1 MQGSITAMDEAAPA
15 KAPLPCDYCGE
26 ANAVLYCRADSA
38 KLCLPCDHHVHSA
51 NALSKKHVRSQL
63 CDSCKDE
70 PVIVYCAADDAVLC
84 QECDWETHGG
94 ASTGHH
100 QRHSIE
106 GFTGCPSAEI
116 LATKWGFDLSDKS
129 LNNSASPLGLT
140 DPQCGNSLVW
150 GTLDDSLDCIVSGRM
165 KADPVDSWLCTPS
178 SALQDVLV
186 PNPNLGPVVFPAPG
200 KQQNHPL
207 CGKQKQV
214 IFEQL
219 LELMKREGSTENPED
234 DEEEAKPISRPGT
247 PNQHQP
253 IHPALEVNDAGNQ
266 NPSQGEQRS
275 VEAIRPVPSSSLLM
289 LQQNGS
295 DRAIEQDIIWN
306 RSSGNQAAQ
315 GWDLNAH
322 NATNCEGHNVDRYNV
337 ADIDFSNFK
346 SYSDLLE
353 NACNDSVISL
363 ENISTMKCSPKHT
376 TQPSLQYFASH
387 DACAIQPT
395 GKWLSNLPGSVGQ
408 VPGSPRVPIETA
420 CLGRSAGELNGNDAK
435 PPTKVDDSG
444 LAPTSAKLGK
454 DTISPDCDRNVS
466 SLFKGDPGRNTTK
479 LDNEAL
485 AQARGNA
492 MLRYKEKKKTRR
504 YEKHI
509 RYESRKARADVRKR
523 VKGRFVKADK
533 ECDQDALGSS
543 N

>member
-1 MQGSITAMDEAAPA
+1 
-15 KAPLPCDYCGE
+15 
-26 ANAVLYCRADSA
+26 
-38 KLCLPCDHHVHSA
+38 
-51 NALSKKHVRSQL
+51 
-63 CDSCKDE
+63 
-70 PVIVYCAADDAVLC
+70 
-84 QECDWETHGG
+84 
-94 ASTGHH
+94 
-100 QRHSIE
+100 
-106 GFTGCPSAEI
+106 
-116 LATKWGFDLSDKS
+116 
-129 LNNSASPLGLT
+129 
-140 DPQCGNSLVW
+140 
-150 GTLDDSLDCIVSGRM
+150 M

-186 PNPNLGPVVFPAPG
+186 PNPNMGSVVFPAPG
-200 KQQNHPL
+200 KQQHHPL

-214 IFEQL
+214 IFQQL
-219 LELMKREGSTENPED
+219 LELMKQEGSTENPED
-234 DEEEAKPISRPGT
+234 EEEEAKPISRPGT

-253 IHPALEVNDAGNQ
+253 SHPALEVNDAGNQ

-275 VEAIRPVPSSSLLM
+275 AETIRHIPSSSLLM

-295 DRAIEQDIIWN
+295 DRGIEQDIIWN
-306 RSSGNQAAQ
+306 RSSGNQASQ

-322 NATNCEGHNVDRYNV
+322 NATNCEGHNIG
-337 ADIDFSNFK
+337 DIDFNNFK

-353 NACNDSVISL
+353 NACNDSAISL
-363 ENISTMKCSPKHT
+363 ENISTMKCSPKQST
-376 TQPSLQYFASH
+376 RSSLQCFASR
-387 DACAIQPT
+387 DACVIKPT
-395 GKWLSNLPGSVGQ
+395 GKWLSNLPCPVGQ
-408 VPGSPRVPIETA
+408 VPGSPHVPIETA
-420 CLGRSAGELNGNDAK
+420 CLGTSAGELNGNVAN

-444 LAPTSAKLGK
+444 LSSTSVKLGK
-454 DTISPDCDRNVS
+454 DTISPDGDRTVS
-466 SLFKGDPGRNTTK
+466 SLFKGDPGRSTTK

>member
-84 QECDWETHGG
+84 QECDWDTHGG

-140 DPQCGNSLVW
+140 DPHCGNSLVW

-207 CGKQKQV
+207 CGKQKQL

-219 LELMKREGSTENPED
+219 LELMKREGNTENPED
-234 DEEEAKPISRPGT
+234 DEEEGKPISRPGT

-275 VEAIRPVPSSSLLM
+275 VEAIRPIPSSSLLI

-295 DRAIEQDIIWN
+295 DRVIEQDIIWN
-306 RSSGNQAAQ
+306 RSSGNQASQ
-315 GWDLNAH
+315 
-322 NATNCEGHNVDRYNV
+322 V
-337 ADIDFSNFK
+337 
-346 SYSDLLE
+346 
-353 NACNDSVISL
+353 
-363 ENISTMKCSPKHT
+363 
-376 TQPSLQYFASH
+376 
-387 DACAIQPT
+387 CAIQPT

-435 PPTKVDDSG
+435 PTTKVDDSG
-444 LAPTSAKLGK
+444 LASTTAKLGK
-454 DTISPDCDRNVS
+454 DTISPDCDHNVS

-479 LDNEAL
+479 LDSEAL

>member
-1 MQGSITAMDEAAPA
+1 MEDAELV
-15 KAPLPCDYCGE
+15 KAPLTCDYCAE
-26 ANAVLYCRADSA
+26 ASAVLYCRADSA
-38 KLCLPCDHHVHSA
+38 KLCLPCDHLVHSA

-63 CDSCKDE
+63 CDSCRDE
-70 PVIVYCAADDAVLC
+70 PVTVHCAAHDAVLC
-84 QECDWETHGG
+84 QECDWDAHGG

-106 GFTGCPSAEI
+106 GFTGCPSTEN

-129 LNNSASPLGLT
+129 LNNSASALRLS
-140 DPQCGNSLVW
+140 DPQSANSLVW

-165 KADPVDSWLCTPS
+165 KADAVDSWLCTPS
-178 SALQDVLV
+178 SALQDILV
-186 PNPNLGPVVFPAPG
+186 PNPNMGSVVFPAPG
-200 KQQNHPL
+200 KQQHHPL
-207 CGKQKQV
+207 CGKQKQI
-214 IFEQL
+214 IFQQL
-219 LELMKREGSTENPED
+219 LELMKREGMAENPED

-247 PNQHQP
+247 PTQHQP
-253 IHPALEVNDAGNQ
+253 IHPALELNDVGNQ
-266 NPSQGEQRS
+266 NSSHGEQRS
-275 VEAIRPVPSSSLLM
+275 AEAIQHIRPSSLLM
-289 LQQNGS
+289 LQQNGP
-295 DRAIEQDIIWN
+295 DRGIEQDIIWN
-306 RSSGNQAAQ
+306 RSGANQTSQ
-315 GWDLNAH
+315 GWDLNEH
-322 NATNCEGHNVDRYNV
+322 NATNCEGHNIGDRYSV
-337 ADIDFSNFK
+337 ADIDSNIFK

-353 NACNDSVISL
+353 NVCNESAISL
-363 ENISTMKCSPKHT
+363 ENNSTIKCSPKHT
-376 TQPSLQYFASH
+376 TRSSLQYFASR
-387 DACAIQPT
+387 DACVIQPT
-395 GKWLSNLPGSVGQ
+395 GKWLSKLPGPIGQ
-408 VPGSPRVPIETA
+408 VPGSPRIPIETA
-420 CLGRSAGELNGNDAK
+420 GLGRSAGELNGNDAN

-444 LAPTSAKLGK
+444 LASTSANLGK